1 MIAGNVCF
9 AVFTLA
15 EDKRK
20 MNSSSIR
27 SSIVGA
33 AGAAAAVDAVVLIV
47 GLISG
52 AALPAILALVA
63 GAVALGG
70 ASYAA
75 SKATAVV
82 DARAKELA
90 RANAQIDALTRQLND
105 VADNLSHIGAAENGS
120 NPLEALSA
128 ARENVEIVA
137 DGSSSQLERAERAN
151 SIAAKL
157 AETVEVVD
165 KATKD
170 NLAATENVIH
180 AVVEISRALE
190 ETATNAQKVA
200 AGSEEASSLAQQGED
215 AVRRTIQSI
224 SLIRQTVLSSAE
236 KVQQLAARANQIG
249 DIVKLIDDIADQ
261 TNLLALNAAIEA
273 ARAGEQGKGFAVVAS
288 EVRKLAERTSRATKD
303 ISELIK
309 TTQDETSAAVEAM
322 HVGSQEVEEGSGLG
336 AEAGMALQQI
346 LDSVARNN
354 EQVQNISAAVEEMTA
369 AANEIVNAVESQG
382 DKFKVNT
389 GITTT
394 LLQDLE
400 QLSTC
405 INAVTSISRDNA
417 ASINELAQLLQHGV
431 AVTAQSNNGDLRK
444 LATRIKEAVG
454 A

>member
-1 MIAGNVCF
+1 MTASSVRSNIIA
-9 AVFTLA
+9 T
-15 EDKRK
+15 
-20 MNSSSIR
+20 
-27 SSIVGA
+27 A
-33 AGAAAAVDAVVLIV
+33 AIAAVLDVLVI
-47 GLISG
+47 IT
-52 AALPAILALVA
+52 ALVA
-63 GAVALGG
+63 GAVLPAIVALCAGIAAIGG
-70 ASYAA
+70 GSYAA
-75 SKATAVV
+75 NRAVG
-82 DARAKELA
+82 AIEGNGKELERA
-90 RANAQIDALTRQLND
+90 RVQIDAFTRQLND
-105 VADNLSHIGAAENGS
+105 VAENLSHIDSSSNGS

-128 ARENVEIVA
+128 AKENIEIVS
-137 DGSSSQLERAERAN
+137 DGSSSQLARAETAN
-151 SIAAKL
+151 AIAGKL
-157 AETVEVVD
+157 SETVEMVD

-170 NLAATENVIH
+170 NIAATENVIH

-224 SLIRQTVLSSAE
+224 SLIRQTVLGSAE

-288 EVRKLAERTSRATKD
+288 EVRKLAERTSRATKE
-303 ISELIK
+303 IGELIK
-309 TTQDETSAAVEAM
+309 TTQDETAAAVEAM
-322 HVGSQEVEEGSGLG
+322 HIGSQEVEEGSSLG

-382 DKFKVNT
+382 DKFKANT
-389 GITTT
+389 STTTT

-405 INAVTSISRDNA
+405 IDAVTSISRDNA
-417 ASINELAQLLQHGV
+417 ASIGELAKLLQQGV
-431 AVTAQSNNGDLRK
+431 AVTSQSPNGDLRR
-444 LATRIKEAVG
+444 LASRIKETVG
-454 A
+454 AA

>member
-1 MIAGNVCF
+1 MTA
-9 AVFTLA
+9 
-15 EDKRK
+15 
-20 MNSSSIR
+20 SSIR
-27 SSIVGA
+27 SNIV
-33 AGAAAAVDAVVLIV
+33 AAAAAAAIADIAVVIIALV
-47 GLISG
+47 SG
-52 AALPAILALVA
+52 ASLAAFFAIIAGLVA
-63 GAVALGG
+63 IGG

-75 SKATAVV
+75 NRAAAAV
-82 DARAKELA
+82 AGNAKQLERVNVQVA
-90 RANAQIDALTRQLND
+90 ALTRQLSD
-105 VADNLSHIGAAENGS
+105 VADYLNRAGAAENGS
-120 NPLEALSA
+120 NPMEALSA
-128 ARENVEIVA
+128 AKENIEVVA
-137 DGSSSQLERAERAN
+137 DGSASQLDKAEKATT
-151 SIAAKL
+151 IAAKL
-157 AETVEVVD
+157 SDTVEVVD

-200 AGSEEASSLAQQGED
+200 AGSEEAASLAQQGED

-224 SLIRQTVLSSAE
+224 SLIRQTVLGAAE

-288 EVRKLAERTSRATKD
+288 EVRKLAERTSRATKE
-303 ISELIK
+303 IGELIK
-309 TTQDETSAAVEAM
+309 TTQDETAAAVEAM

-336 AEAGMALQQI
+336 AEAGNALQQI

-382 DKFKVNT
+382 DKFKANT
-389 GITTT
+389 GITAT

-400 QLSTC
+400 QLSIC
-405 INAVTSISRDNA
+405 VNAVTTISRDNA
-417 ASINELAQLLQHGV
+417 ATINELATLLQQG
-431 AVTAQSNNGDLRK
+431 AAMTGQSKNGDLRK
-444 LATRIKEAVG
+444 MAARIMETVG
-454 A
+454 G